1 MGASQIP
8 PVAASA
14 AASDNWALIASTNP
28 AATSL
33 NFTGISGYKKLMIF
47 WNGTGQNGL
56 TIKINSDSGSKYSY
70 ASTRII
76 SSSGLSI
83 GDYPPNLT
91 TNWTPLS
98 GGDYCKF
105 VIDSADTSTMKT
117 SEYYLAISSQ
127 TVLGTGIYQATA
139 SVSSVNLAW
148 SSSFSTTVYLYGVLA

>member
-8 PVAASA
+8 PVAPSA

-47 WNGTGQNGL
+47 WAGTGQNGL

-70 ASTRII
+70 SGMRITAATAANV
-76 SSSGLSI
+76 
-83 GDYPPNLT
+83 GDYVGTLT
-91 TNWTPLS
+91 TNWSPTAS
-98 GGDYCKF
+98 GDYCKF
-105 VIDSADTSTMKT
+105 VINSADTSTMKT
-117 SEYYLAISSQ
+117 SEYFLATSAQ
-127 TVLGTGIYQATA
+127 TNTGTGIYQATA

-148 SSSFSTTVYLYGVLA
+148 SSTFSTTVYLYGVLA